1 MKTTI
6 IAGYVIEPVTPAQ
19 DNNQS
24 FKIMTIDRSKDA
36 NMHYRTIASEFA
48 KKTGFSVTATKVVP
62 DAGEIRFVFDCKIPD
77 EPGFQFFPDEKDAD
91 IAGLSKWFEMDS
103 KFLQGLHDKL
113 TDKNDM
119 FLACQFFA
127 DGILAYDIATG
138 DQPIDI
144 PTIRANY
151 IAGIEKQRAAA
162 NKVAEYYNSCITI
175 ACEHS
180 GGKYREIVFIK
191 DGRIVACGQ
200 FTRDH
205 LGGIYAA
212 NNPVQKIPNWNPHEI
227 AAKFRQL
234 NKRAYKDIK
243 RLCTNEPA
251 ETFKFDQ
258 RTVIKHK
265 S

>member
-1 MKTTI
+1 MLNTNTL
-6 IAGYVIEPVTPAQ
+6 
-19 DNNQS
+19 
-24 FKIMTIDRSKDA
+24 M
-36 NMHYRTIASEFA
+36 
-48 KKTGFSVTATKVVP
+48 
-62 DAGEIRFVFDCKIPD
+62 
-77 EPGFQFFPDEKDAD
+77 
-91 IAGLSKWFEMDS
+91 
-103 KFLQGLHDKL
+103 
-113 TDKNDM
+113 
-119 FLACQFFA
+119 
-127 DGILAYDIATG
+127 TG
-138 DQPIDI
+138 DIVYNVATDTPFRV
-144 PTIRANY
+144 TGIRDAY
-151 IAGIEKQRAAA
+151 YVAGIEKQRAAA
-162 NKVAEYYNSCITI
+162 EKVAAYYNDCITI

-180 GGKYREIVFIK
+180 GGNREIVFIK

-205 LGGIYAA
+205 RGGIYAA

>member
-6 IAGYVIEPVTPAQ
+6 IAGFVIEPMTPAK
-19 DNNQS
+19 DNIQS

-48 KKTGFSVTATKVVP
+48 KKTGFSVTTTKVVP
-62 DAGEIRFVFDCKIPD
+62 DAGEIRFVFNCTIPDAPDYQFIPD
-77 EPGFQFFPDEKDAD
+77 ETDAD
-91 IAGLSKWFEMDS
+91 IAGLSKWFELDS

-119 FLACQFFA
+119 FMACQFFA
-127 DGILAYDIATG
+127 DGILSYDIATG

-144 PTIRANY
+144 PTIRETY
-151 IAGIEKQRAAA
+151 ISGLEKQRADAD
-162 NKVAEYYNSCITI
+162 KLSEYYNTCITVTC
-175 ACEHS
+175 AHS
-180 GGKYREIVFIK
+180 GGKYREIAFIK
-191 DGRIVACGQ
+191 GGRLVACGQ

-205 LGGIYAA
+205 RGGIYAA

-234 NKRAYKDIK
+234 NKIAYKQIK
-243 RLCTNEPA
+243 RLCTDEPA

-258 RTVIKHK
+258 RTVIKTK